1 MKAIKIYRFGIY
13 RFQILKITWFVFS
26 WRRQRSL
33 VVMIVFKFPS
43 LSSFPLKLLKHV
55 ISSYVTRF
63 RQRSSRPWYNSTAG
77 DCCCFLEDVWP
88 TIKFDGRTLLPAREQ
103 LAQIVAT
110 TRTISGIMVTVL
122 LCNYIYGGNP
132 FCEHVK

>member
-1 MKAIKIYRFGIY
+1 MGFIDSRFWKSRGS
-13 RFQILKITWFVFS
+13 FS
-26 WRRQRSL
+26 RGEDNDY
-33 VVMIVFKFPS
+33 
-43 LSSFPLKLLKHV
+43 LSWWSFLSFHRCLPFRWHV

-132 FCEHVK
+132 FCEHVKWLLRLDSLNDV